1 MVFYSGKMVCT
12 MYFSGMLMKKTV
24 FILSMLFPFVVNAAG
39 LSTTTRSYSIVLGAS
54 RVVMTSGKE
63 VYNLPVENKQ
73 NYPVLI
79 ESAVFDENSDTKSDM
94 YIITPP
100 LFRLDGGQKNSISI
114 IKANDSFPEQVESMN
129 WICVK
134 SIPPSEGSAWIKDDE
149 LKKNGSINV
158 NVLVK
163 NCIKLINRPASLDNI
178 KNASYGSELKWR
190 MKNGSLVVENPT
202 PYYINFGS
210 LSVNGQK
217 ITPPIFVKPKSS
229 FQFDEKD
236 VKHKKGKIAWRLI
249 DDNGALT
256 KEYEVFIK

>member
-1 MVFYSGKMVCT
+1 
-12 MYFSGMLMKKTV
+12 MKKTV
-24 FILSMLFPFVVNAAG
+24 LILSMFFPFVVNATG
-39 LSTTTRSYSIVLGAS
+39 LITATRNYSIVLGAS

-63 VYNLPVENKQ
+63 TYNLPVENKQ

-79 ESAVFDENSDTKSDM
+79 EATIFDENSETKSDE

-114 IKANDSFPEQVESMN
+114 IKANNSFPEQVESMN
-129 WICVK
+129 WVCVK

-149 LKKNGSINV
+149 LKKDGSINI

-163 NCIKLINRPASLDNI
+163 NCIKLINRPESLANI
-178 KNASYGSELKWR
+178 KNASYGSELKWKIE
-190 MKNGSLVVENPT
+190 KNSLVVENPT

-210 LSVNGQK
+210 LIVNGQK
-217 ITPPIFVKPKSS
+217 ITPPIFVKPQSS
-229 FQFDEKD
+229 FFFDEKS
-236 VKHKKGKIAWRLI
+236 VKPKKGKVVWRLI

-256 KEYEVFIK
+256 KEQEIFIQ